1 MQLGVIGQ
9 SKVTDTPE
17 VVISLD
23 VLAAAAACCSGGAPA
38 VLIHLSYILMDAGL
52 SKYVC
57 VN

>member
-23 VLAAAAACCSGGAPA
+23 ILAAAACCSGGAPA